1 MIAKTQLERN
11 HFDKKWTYKIIVD
24 REFVSLILLHGFF
37 NSCKISIKQNYGDVA
52 WVELLIEISCC
63 FGKEK

>member
-1 MIAKTQLERN
+1 MIAETLKEN
-11 HFDKKWTYKIIVD
+11 HIDKRLTSKIIVD
-24 REFVSLILLHGFF
+24 REFVSLILLHCIF
-37 NSCKISIKQNYGDVA
+37 NSCKITIKQNYRDVA